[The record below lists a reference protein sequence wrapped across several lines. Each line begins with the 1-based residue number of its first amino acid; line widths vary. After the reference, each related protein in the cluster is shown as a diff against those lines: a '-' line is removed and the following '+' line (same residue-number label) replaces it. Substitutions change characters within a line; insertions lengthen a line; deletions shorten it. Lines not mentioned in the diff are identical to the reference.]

1 MAKSDIAPNED
12 WIAEEIAKNYDKAK
26 ARGDAYLARHPRA
39 VKAWYHKDTQRMYIG
54 LNNGVD
60 FSFPTELAQG
70 LRGANA
76 AALSKVEL
84 LPFGTG
90 LHWPLLDADLSV
102 AGLLAGIFGSKVW
115 MKEIASKGGQS
126 TSQAKSTASR
136 ANGLKGGRPPTAAK
150 KSTKKSVA

>member
-1 MAKSDIAPNED
+1 MAKLDIVENED

-39 VKAWYHKDTQRMYIG
+39 LKAWYHEDTGRMYIG

-70 LRGANA
+70 LKGASA
-76 AALSKVEL
+76 TALSQVEL

-102 AGLLAGIFGSKVW
+102 AGLLAGVFGSQAW
-115 MKEIASKGGQS
+115 MKEIASKGGKS
-126 TSQAKSTASR
+126 TSKAKSAASR
-136 ANGLKGGRPPTAAK
+136 ANGLKGGRPKKTAA
-150 KSTKKSVA
+150 